1 MGEGKHCAG
10 DKLKI
15 AQEVRSPVCDRE
27 GEPGIVR
34 QERMTGCSPT
44 LVHFISVTAIKAELP
59 GRMKSRSVGLEG
71 RTTLVRG
78 CCRTLAQA

>member
-1 MGEGKHCAG
+1 MCG

-15 AQEVRSPVCDRE
+15 AQEFRSPECDRE

-59 GRMKSRSVGLEG
+59 GRMKSRSVGPEG

-78 CCRTLAQA
+78 